1 MRPSDE
7 NQHSTRP
14 NLMSS
19 PRRGGN
25 DESILAMLERDG
37 TRGIGRGAA
46 SPARLWWYVGG
57 GTLAVCLVGTLIWL
71 ARDNTGQP
79 PGEPVAQAATVEA
92 APVRSEG
99 DGQHAAIIDEAQPAS
114 THQEVPPLVLLTPP
128 GQASAEEAP
137 RPTHAAVVVD
147 EKVSAQKQPAVAD
160 AAPKPVPAAVVEQP
174 AARHEAAGA
183 AAVPRVSEPKRAAK
197 ARERSRAGKPV
208 FAPHG
213 KSVPKPKKG
222 AVAAQPGEASV
233 DSDVALISAVIQ
245 HSAKHPDGGCDTE
258 AGCAAKA
265 TAQP

>member
-37 TRGIGRGAA
+37 TRGIGRNSAP
-46 SPARLWWYVGG
+46 PARLGWYVGG
-57 GTLAVCLVGTLIWL
+57 TVLAVCLIGTLIWL
-71 ARDNTGQP
+71 ARDNTGLP
-79 PGEPVAQAATVEA
+79 PGEAAVQASAVEA
-92 APVRSEG
+92 TPARAQG
-99 DGQHAAIIDEAQPAS
+99 DGQHAAIIDEARPALA
-114 THQEVPPLVLLTPP
+114 HQDEPPLVLLSPP
-128 GQASAEEAP
+128 AQSSAEEAP

-147 EKVSAQKQPAVAD
+147 EKVGVRKQTAVPD
-160 AAPKPVPAAVVEQP
+160 APKPAAPAPVIEQP
-174 AARHEAAGA
+174 AARHEAVA
-183 AAVPRVSEPKRAAK
+183 AAPVPKASESKHPARASAGP
-197 ARERSRAGKPV
+197 RAGKP
-208 FAPHG
+208 ALAQHG
-213 KSVPKPKKG
+213 KTLPRQKKP
-222 AVAAQPGEASV
+222 AAPAQAGNAPV

-245 HSAKHPDGGCDTE
+245 HSAKHNDAGCEAE